1 MNNPKRRYSMER
13 RAAQAEATRER
24 IRRASIELY
33 SARPQDFTLKAVA
46 ERAQTSVQTV
56 LRIFGSKDAVMAA
69 VAETAR
75 NQMRRQTGPE
85 GDANAAVRL
94 LFDDYEKSGD
104 MLVQQLGS
112 ERRFPSLSQQV
123 EAARRSHREWLEKVF
138 APQLKLRAGMARQT
152 LLFGLLAATDVSVWK
167 LLRRDLGLYRRAA
180 EMVVS
185 DMITGLLHAPAP
197 KA

>member
-1 MNNPKRRYSMER
+1 MNTPKRRYSMER
-13 RAAQAEATRER
+13 RGAQAEATRER
-24 IRRASIELY
+24 VRQASIELY

-75 NQMRRQTGPE
+75 QETQRAAVAS
-85 GDANAAVRL
+85 GDPAAAVRA
-94 LFDDYEKSGD
+94 LFDDYEKTGD
-104 MLVQQLGS
+104 MLIQQLGS
-112 ERRFPSLSQQV
+112 ERRFPSLAQQV
-123 EAARRSHREWLEKVF
+123 EAARHGHREWVEKTF
-138 APQLKLRAGMARQT
+138 AAPLKARAGMVRQT
-152 LLFGLLAATDVSVWK
+152 LLFGLVAASDVAVWK

-180 EMVVS
+180 EMVMT
-185 DMITGLLHAPAP
+185 DMIAGLLREPA